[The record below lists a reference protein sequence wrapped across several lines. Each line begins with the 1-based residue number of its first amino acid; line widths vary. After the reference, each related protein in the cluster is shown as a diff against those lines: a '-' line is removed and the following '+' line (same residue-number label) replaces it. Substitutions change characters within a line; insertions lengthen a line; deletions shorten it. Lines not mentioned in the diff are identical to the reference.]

1 MVVGIAISWKKN
13 DIKNELIHS
22 KNVVIKTIGT
32 IKSLKKEN
40 LLITFSYFNKKSLK
54 TASIENYLSLLNYLI
69 ILLSKIILFKLSKVN
84 YVNKRWL
91 KKIQQQIINESAY
104 F

>member
-32 IKSLKKEN
+32 IKLKKEN
-40 LLITFSYFNKKSLK
+40 LLITFSCFNKKSLK

>member
-32 IKSLKKEN
+32 IKLKKEN

>member
-32 IKSLKKEN
+32 IKLKKEN

-84 YVNKRWL
+84 YLNKRWL